1 MNWLN
6 SLVTRFVTGSVLL
19 FLGVLLLGY
28 VHQQSLQLQTDL
40 SRWQGQ
46 ADILVMH
53 TNQLQALAQ
62 HYKTNA
68 PRDYE
73 SYERDL
79 QVFYGQFSGHLALI
93 SADQD
98 LIRDYEQ
105 VISHNPL
112 MPWLMRVSALTGN
125 QETSQ
130 QAVAT
135 PNFWNGFATQMQE
148 TLGDPQEPRLE
159 WASELVLEQ
168 FPLLQAS
175 VEAQQARAKAA
186 TALFNAS
193 SQQLNYLVVA
203 LVSAF
208 ILAGF
213 IAFSFK
219 VIRPVLRTA
228 RACQQVAA
236 GDYGLHVPLDGSGET
251 RQLQQAFN
259 ELSSRAALMLDLVGD
274 LNRHESVPA
283 RLAAILDNS
292 REALG
297 VNWIG
302 LMHLETDSA
311 RLQASVPAA
320 IDYDWKHRQL
330 SLNKSLGKRFNDTGA
345 HQWLDL
351 SNLAELALRHHDER
365 FLRELHKNTMAS
377 QVMGYGFTCPR
388 QHRFLLM
395 FSTRHKEGFNAQQQS
410 LMQTLAHL
418 MVNSIIDSMPADPAP
433 SNVQPLTLKAL

>member
-1 MNWLN
+1 MKWLN
-6 SLVTRFVTGSVLL
+6 SLVFRFVTGSVLL
-19 FLGVLLLGY
+19 LLGVLLLGY
-28 VHQQSLQLQTDL
+28 VHQQSLQLQSDIG
-40 SRWQGQ
+40 RWQGQ
-46 ADILVMH
+46 ADILVKH
-53 TNQLQALAQ
+53 TRQLQELAQ

-79 QVFYGQFSGHLALI
+79 LVFYRQFSGHLDLMT
-93 SADQD
+93 ADQE

-105 VISHNPL
+105 VISQNLL
-112 MPWLMRVSALTGN
+112 MPWLQRLS
-125 QETSQ
+125 
-130 QAVAT
+130 AT
-135 PNFWNGFATQMQE
+135 PVNDSLPVAATRDDWKNFVIRMQE
-148 TLGDPQEPRLE
+148 TLGNPQEPRLE

-168 FPLLQAS
+168 FPLLLAS
-175 VEAQQARAKAA
+175 AEQQQLTARTA
-186 TALFNAS
+186 TALFNSS

-203 LVSAF
+203 MLSAF

-213 IAFSFK
+213 MAFIFK

-228 RACQQVAA
+228 HACQQVAA
-236 GDYGLHVPLDGSGET
+236 GEYGLNVALDGSGET

-259 ELSSRAALMLDLVGD
+259 ELSSRAALMLDLVGN

-302 LMHLETDSA
+302 LMYLQNDSA
-311 RLQASVPAA
+311 RLQASVPAS

-330 SLNKSLGKRFNDTGA
+330 SLNKSLGKRLNDTGS

-351 SNLAELALRHHDER
+351 SNLPELALRHHDER
-365 FLRELHKNTMAS
+365 FLRELHKNTMAT

-395 FSTRHKEGFNAQQQS
+395 FSTRHTSGFSPQQQS
-410 LMQTLAHL
+410 LMQTLARL
-418 MVNSIIDSMPADPAP
+418 MVNAIIDSMPAEPAP
-433 SNVQPLTLKAL
+433 DNVQPLTLKAL